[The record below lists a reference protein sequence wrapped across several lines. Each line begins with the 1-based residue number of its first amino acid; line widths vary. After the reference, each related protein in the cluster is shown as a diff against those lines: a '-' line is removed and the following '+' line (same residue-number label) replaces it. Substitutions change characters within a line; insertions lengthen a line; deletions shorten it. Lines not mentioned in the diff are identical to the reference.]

1 MSLNSRTHAKI
12 EAKLCTNLLD
22 FRKIFIIKPGQRNDR
37 LKYAT
42 TRIVMPVENIR
53 IEDLIPHRDGMK
65 LVDDILEVN
74 EEMAR
79 TSSVVTE
86 AWPVDEADLLNPVIL
101 VELVAQTSGV
111 QEGWKANRK
120 GKGGTKGWLVGI
132 KKAAFFTD
140 AIPLGTV
147 LTTTV
152 RTLYALQTYAVF
164 AGTVEAAS
172 KVLAEV
178 EVQVF
183 REEDDERRP

>member
-1 MSLNSRTHAKI
+1 
-12 EAKLCTNLLD
+12 
-22 FRKIFIIKPGQRNDR
+22 
-37 LKYAT
+37 
-42 TRIVMPVENIR
+42 MPVENIR
-53 IEDLIPHRDGMK
+53 IEDLIPHRERMK
-65 LVDDILEVN
+65 LIDDILEVN

-86 AWPVDEADLLNPVIL
+86 AWPINEADLLNPVVL
-101 VELVAQTSGV
+101 VELVAQTAGV
-111 QEGWKANRK
+111 QEGWKAHRK

-132 KKAAFFTD
+132 KKADFFTD

-164 AGTVEAAS
+164 TGTVAAAS
-172 KVLAEV
+172 KVLAQV

-183 REEDDERRP
+183 REEDDERRS

>member
-1 MSLNSRTHAKI
+1 
-12 EAKLCTNLLD
+12 
-22 FRKIFIIKPGQRNDR
+22 
-37 LKYAT
+37 
-42 TRIVMPVENIR
+42 MPIENIR
-53 IEDLIPHRDGMK
+53 IEDLIPHRDRMK
-65 LVDDILEVN
+65 LIDDILEVN

-86 AWPVDEADLLNPVIL
+86 AWPIDEASLLDPVIL

-111 QEGWKANRK
+111 HEGWKAHRE

-132 KKAAFFTD
+132 KKADFFTD

-164 AGTVEAAS
+164 TGTVETAL
-172 KVLAEV
+172 KVLAQV

-183 REEDDERRP
+183 REDEEDDERRTEAS